1 MGRTTMQTMTRA
13 ALVAAA
19 LLPLSPPADAQ
30 PRFEV
35 AGGVHY
41 GFQRPPV
48 QRDWLVSGS
57 LKTRSLDYVVEVA
70 RFQREE
76 PRIVREN
83 ERWIVG
89 FAPARSLQVSAG
101 VRGRLMA
108 ERRLTPFYQGL
119 VGVLTFSPSR
129 ESDRLTVLG
138 PWNLGQSFLLQPGAG
153 LDVAI
158 QGGLKVR
165 LAADL
170 LMLVEDGHL
179 HSVPRVSI
187 GAVVQF

>member
-1 MGRTTMQTMTRA
+1 MRTMTRA
-13 ALVAAA
+13 ALVAAIV
-19 LLPLSPPADAQ
+19 LPLSPPADAQHAQ

-108 ERRLTPFYQGL
+108 EGCLTPFYQGL

-138 PWNLGQSFLLQPGAG
+138 PWNPGQPFLLQPGAG

-170 LMLVEDGHL
+170 LMLVEDGHR
-179 HSVPRVSI
+179 HDVPRVSI